1 MFFREIKNYYQISQP
16 HVKVFH
22 FHWLQKHLTLPLFHV
37 KPVTKNIYL
46 LKKKFLICKRNKTN
60 IFSVKLKNHNTLTTS
75 SCLLATAK

>member
-1 MFFREIKNYYQISQP
+1 MFYREIKNYYQISQP

-22 FHWLQKHLTLPLFHV
+22 FHWLQKHLTLPLFYV
-37 KPVTKNIYL
+37 KPMSQKYVSI
-46 LKKKFLICKRNKTN
+46 KKIFSYKRNKIN

>member
-37 KPVTKNIYL
+37 KPMSQKIY
-46 LKKKFLICKRNKTN
+46 I
-60 IFSVKLKNHNTLTTS
+60 S
-75 SCLLATAK
+75 

>member
-37 KPVTKNIYL
+37 KPIAQKYIYL
-46 LKKKFLICKRNKTN
+46 LKNFSSYKRNETN
-60 IFSVKLKNHNTLTTS
+60 IFSVKLKIHNTLTTS